1 MRKIFLLILIHAVS
15 MNCYSQNIKDEI
27 NECAKEYL
35 NLQLYQEAIDEYSRI
50 IELFPNDSI
59 AYFDRGYIKLYFKD
73 FKGANEDLS
82 KAIGIDTSN
91 VDNYYTRGLV
101 QFEIKDYLNSIAD
114 FDTALN
120 LEEDNSD
127 LHYYRGISH
136 LELKNYLKAI
146 FDFDFALKLNS
157 SFPELVLANKA
168 WANINLKKTVAAKN
182 DVESSIKS
190 SPNFT
195 AFFCKAYIFAEA
207 QKIDSALFY
216 YLSALQNLDSLSD
229 LSEFK
234 KYIHPSI
241 NNNIKAVNK
250 YFKNIKFDSESE
262 SDIYNYCLLNTFL
275 NNYQIA
281 LDSIDIAINI
291 NPIKANY
298 YFLKAY
304 CLDKLN
310 KQQEALVSYDKAIE
324 LCHIKSIFYLRRG
337 NIKLAMGDIEA
348 GKNDIVHYKKMERIF
363 IEKDF

>member
-27 NECAKEYL
+27 NECAREYL

-136 LELKNYLKAI
+136 
-146 FDFDFALKLNS
+146 
-157 SFPELVLANKA
+157 
-168 WANINLKKTVAAKN
+168 
-182 DVESSIKS
+182 
-190 SPNFT
+190 
-195 AFFCKAYIFAEA
+195 
-207 QKIDSALFY
+207 
-216 YLSALQNLDSLSD
+216 
-229 LSEFK
+229 
-234 KYIHPSI
+234 
-241 NNNIKAVNK
+241 
-250 YFKNIKFDSESE
+250 
-262 SDIYNYCLLNTFL
+262 
-275 NNYQIA
+275 
-281 LDSIDIAINI
+281 
-291 NPIKANY
+291 
-298 YFLKAY
+298 
-304 CLDKLN
+304 
-310 KQQEALVSYDKAIE
+310 
-324 LCHIKSIFYLRRG
+324 
-337 NIKLAMGDIEA
+337 
-348 GKNDIVHYKKMERIF
+348 
-363 IEKDF
+363 